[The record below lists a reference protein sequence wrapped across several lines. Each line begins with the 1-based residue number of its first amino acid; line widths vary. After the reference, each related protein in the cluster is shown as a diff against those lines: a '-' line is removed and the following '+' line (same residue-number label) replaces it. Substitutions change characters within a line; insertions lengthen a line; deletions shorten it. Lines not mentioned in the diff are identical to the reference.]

1 MKYSFKLF
9 KTRMAMN
16 KLQLIIRRE
25 YLAKVRNKSFVI
37 MTFLSPILMVAMVVL
52 IAYLT
57 KLNDSEKRVIAV
69 FNESDFFSNE
79 FITTESTSYVNFT
92 DIDLKAAK
100 DSTNSLGYYG
110 LLHIPN
116 ASDLER
122 VAEQTFFYSK
132 DAPSASILSSL
143 ESVFDE
149 RLRQRRLVQL
159 GVSTK
164 DFAEMGDSYEI
175 NISTFAGEQNLK
187 GVNEAKAFIGLAF
200 GYLIMMFIII
210 YGGFVMRS
218 VIEEKT
224 SRIIEVII
232 SSVKPFQL
240 MMGKIIG
247 TALAGLTQFII
258 WILSAG
264 ILFIVA
270 FAVFDIDP
278 AVVNS
283 GPDMASTMGGEVV
296 NSLPNDTELA
306 EGYLKEFFK
315 LPLALLLISFVIYFI
330 LGYLIY
336 SSIYAA
342 IGAAVDNET
351 DTQQF
356 IFPIIMPLML
366 AVYVGFF
373 SVFSN
378 PHGPIA
384 VGFSLFPLTSPIVML
399 MRLPGGLGEG
409 GVPIWQFITS
419 IILLIGTFI
428 GIVWLAAKIY
438 RVGILMYG
446 KKPTYKELFKW
457 LRY

>member
-1 MKYSFKLF
+1 
-9 KTRMAMN
+9 MN
-16 KLQLIIRRE
+16 KLPLIIKRE

-37 MTFLSPILMVAMVVL
+37 MTFLSPILMVGMVVL

-69 FNESDFFSNE
+69 LNESDYFSEDFGSTSNTGFIHFSN
-79 FITTESTSYVNFT
+79 
-92 DIDLKAAK
+92 IDLRAAK
-100 DSTNSLGYYG
+100 DSTANLGFYG
-110 LLHIPN
+110 LLHIPQEN
-116 ASDLER
+116 DLSTVASR
-122 VAEQTFFYSK
+122 SFFYSK
-132 DAPSASILSSL
+132 EPASTSVLEAI
-143 ESVFDE
+143 ESVFED
-149 RLRQRRLVQL
+149 RLRQRKLLNL
-159 GVSTK
+159 GVSSK
-164 DFAEMGDSYEI
+164 EYAAIGDRFEI
-175 NISTFAGEQNLK
+175 NTSTFEGEENLK
-187 GVNEAKAFIGLAF
+187 GVNELKAAIGGAF
-200 GYLIMMFIII
+200 GYLLMMFIII

-247 TALAGLTQFII
+247 TALAGITQFGI
-258 WILSAG
+258 WVISVG
-264 ILFIVA
+264 VLFALA
-270 FAVFDIDP
+270 FAVFGIDP
-278 AVVNS
+278 AILNS
-283 GPDMASTMGGEVV
+283 TPNMTSGLGVEMA
-296 NSLPNDTELA
+296 TEIPESSKIA
-306 EGYLKEFFK
+306 AQYLEEIFK
-315 LPLALLLISFVIYFI
+315 LPLVMMVVFFLIYFV

-356 IFPIIMPLML
+356 IFPIILPLML
-366 AVYVGFF
+366 AIYVGFF

-378 PHGPIA
+378 PNGPIA

-399 MRLPGGLGEG
+399 MRLPNGIGDG
-409 GVPIWQFITS
+409 GVPLWELLTS
-419 IILLIGTFI
+419 ILLLIGTFI

-438 RVGILMYG
+438 RIGILMYG
-446 KKPTYKELFKW
+446 KKPSYKELFKW

>member
-1 MKYSFKLF
+1 MSKLS
-9 KTRMAMN
+9 
-16 KLQLIIRRE
+16 LIIQRE

-37 MTFLSPILMVAMVVL
+37 MTFLSPILMVGMIVL

-57 KLNDSEKRVIAV
+57 QVNDSEKRIVALL
-69 FNESDFFSNE
+69 NESNFFKSE
-79 FITTESTSYVNFT
+79 FLNDSRISFIHYN
-92 DIDLKAAK
+92 DIDLSAAK
-100 DSTNSLGYYG
+100 DSVENLGFTG
-110 LLHIPN
+110 LLYIPD
-116 ASDLER
+116 AESLQS
-122 VAEQTFFYSK
+122 VAENAVFYSE
-132 DAPSASILSSL
+132 DAPNTMVLENIEDVFQAGLRENRLKEIGLSDEEY
-143 ESVFDE
+143 ESVNDQFE
-149 RLRQRRLVQL
+149 ILT
-159 GVSTK
+159 STY
-164 DFAEMGDSYEI
+164 S
-175 NISTFAGEQNLK
+175 GELNLK
-187 GVNEAKAFIGLAF
+187 GINELKAFFGGAF

-224 SRIIEVII
+224 SRIIEVIV

-240 MMGKIIG
+240 MLGKIIG
-247 TALAGLTQFII
+247 TSLAGITQFAI
-258 WILSAG
+258 WIVSA
-264 ILFIVA
+264 
-270 FAVFDIDP
+270 
-278 AVVNS
+278 S
-283 GPDMASTMGGEVV
+283 
-296 NSLPNDTELA
+296 
-306 EGYLKEFFK
+306 
-315 LPLALLLISFVIYFI
+315 LLLIVVLMIFNIDTPMLGSTVALSPDTVSPMAPPSPDVDKLQLYAAEVFQLPWLLLIVFFVIYFI

-356 IFPIIMPLML
+356 IFPIILPLML
-366 AVYVGFF
+366 AIYVGFF

-399 MRLPGGLGEG
+399 MRLPGGIGEG
-409 GVPIWQFITS
+409 GVPVWQ
-419 IILLIGTFI
+419 LLLSLVLLVITFI

-446 KKPTYKELFKW
+446 KKPTYKELYKW

>member
-1 MKYSFKLF
+1 
-9 KTRMAMN
+9 MN
-16 KLQLIIRRE
+16 KLPLIIKRE

-37 MTFLSPILMVAMVVL
+37 MTFLSPILMVGMVVL
-52 IAYLT
+52 VAYLA
-57 KLNDSEKRVIAV
+57 KLNDNEKRVISV
-69 FNESDFFSNE
+69 LNESDYFSKD
-79 FITTESTSYVNFT
+79 FISTESTGYIHFT

-100 DSTNSLGYYG
+100 DSTAGLGLYG
-110 LLHIPN
+110 LLYIPKEG
-116 ASDLER
+116 DLEK
-122 VAEQTFFYSK
+122 VASQSYFYSK
-132 DAPSASILSSL
+132 EAASTHVLAGL
-143 ESVFDE
+143 EDIFQD
-149 RLRQRRLVQL
+149 RLHQRKLQKL

-164 DFAEMGDSYEI
+164 DYAQLGDTFEI
-175 NISTFAGEQNLK
+175 NTSTFEGEHNLK
-187 GVNEAKAFIGLAF
+187 GINEIKAFIGGAF

-240 MMGKIIG
+240 MLGKIIG
-247 TALAGLTQFII
+247 TSLAGITQFTI
-258 WILSAG
+258 WIISAS
-264 ILFIVA
+264 LLLVVA
-270 FAVFDIDP
+270 SFVFEIDP
-278 AVVNS
+278 ASLNTTADLTAEMGVNVETPIPS
-283 GPDMASTMGGEVV
+283 SSQMMEYAK
-296 NSLPNDTELA
+296 EL
-306 EGYLKEFFK
+306 YKIPWVMLIIFF
-315 LPLALLLISFVIYFI
+315 FIYFI

-356 IFPIIMPLML
+356 IFPIILPLML
-366 AVYVGFF
+366 AIYVGFF

-399 MRLPGGLGEG
+399 MRLPNGIGDG
-409 GVPIWQFITS
+409 GVPIWQVVTS
-419 IILLIGTFI
+419 IVLLIGTFI

-438 RVGILMYG
+438 RIGILMYG
-446 KKPTYKELFKW
+446 KKPSYKELFKW

>member
-1 MKYSFKLF
+1 
-9 KTRMAMN
+9 MN
-16 KLQLIIRRE
+16 KLSLIIQRE

-37 MTFLSPILMVAMVVL
+37 MTFLSPILMVGMIVL

-57 KLNDSEKRVIAV
+57 QVNDSEKRVVAV
-69 FNESDFFSNE
+69 LNESSFFDLDFKN
-79 FITTESTSYVNFT
+79 TSRVSFVHYQN
-92 DIDLKAAK
+92 IALSSAK
-100 DSTNSLGYYG
+100 DSTEQMGFSGLLYIPGAQDVQTVAENSIFFSQDAPNSLV
-110 LLHIPN
+110 LDH
-116 ASDLER
+116 LEN
-122 VAEQTFFYSK
+122 
-132 DAPSASILSSL
+132 
-143 ESVFDE
+143 VFQV
-149 RLRQRRLVQL
+149 RLRKSRLKQL
-159 GVSTK
+159 GVS
-164 DFAEMGDSYEI
+164 DAQFESVNNQFEMRT
-175 NISTFAGEQNLK
+175 STYTGELNLK
-187 GVNEAKAFIGLAF
+187 GINELKAFFGGAF

-240 MMGKIIG
+240 MLGKIIG
-247 TALAGLTQFII
+247 TSLAGITQFAI
-258 WILSAG
+258 WIVSAS
-264 ILFIVA
+264 LLLV
-270 FAVFDIDP
+270 VVLTLFDIDTSLLGQTSATPQDTISPMAP
-278 AVVNS
+278 AA
-283 GPDMASTMGGEVV
+283 PDVDVLQLYAEEIYQ
-296 NSLPNDTELA
+296 LPW
-306 EGYLKEFFK
+306 
-315 LPLALLLISFVIYFI
+315 LLLIIFFIVYFI

-356 IFPIIMPLML
+356 IFPIILPLML
-366 AVYVGFF
+366 AIYVGFF

-399 MRLPGGLGEG
+399 MRLPGGIGES
-409 GVPIWQFITS
+409 GVPVWQLFIS
-419 IILLIGTFI
+419 LLLLIVTFV

-457 LRY
+457 LKY

>member
-1 MKYSFKLF
+1 
-9 KTRMAMN
+9 MN
-16 KLQLIIRRE
+16 KLPLIIKRE

-37 MTFLSPILMVAMVVL
+37 MTFLSPILMVAMILL

-69 FNESDFFSNE
+69 LNESDFFATEFLSNE
-79 FITTESTSYVNFT
+79 TTSYINYRDVS
-92 DIDLKAAK
+92 LEEAK
-100 DSTNSLGYYG
+100 DSTINMGYYG
-110 LLHIPN
+110 LVYVPN
-116 ASDLER
+116 ESTLELVSQR
-122 VAEQTFFYSK
+122 AFFYSGE
-132 DAPSASILSSL
+132 APNTTVLESL
-143 ESVFDE
+143 ERIFKE
-149 RLRQRRLVQL
+149 RLRQERLREL
-159 GVSTK
+159 GISSSEY
-164 DFAEMGDSYEI
+164 AEMDRSYQM
-175 NISTFAGEQNLK
+175 NIATFEGEQNLK
-187 GVNEAKAFIGLAF
+187 GINEIKALIGGGF

-240 MMGKIIG
+240 MLGKIIG
-247 TALAGLTQFII
+247 TSLAGITQFGI
-258 WILSAG
+258 WILSGTVLLIIAMA
-264 ILFIVA
+264 I
-270 FAVFDIDP
+270 FDIDP
-278 AVVNS
+278 SVVS
-283 GPDMASTMGGEVV
+283 GSGAMPAMGQGANPGIPSADLTMQ
-296 NSLPNDTELA
+296 LYAQELFDIPW
-306 EGYLKEFFK
+306 G
-315 LPLALLLISFVIYFI
+315 LLISFFLVYFV

-356 IFPIIMPLML
+356 IFPIILPLML
-366 AVYVGFF
+366 AIYVGFF

-384 VGFSLFPLTSPIVML
+384 VGFSLFPLTSPIVMM
-399 MRLPGGLGEG
+399 MRLPGGIGEG
-409 GVPIWQFITS
+409 GVPVWQLVTS
-419 IILLIGTFI
+419 ILILMVTFI

-446 KKPTYKELFKW
+446 KKPSYKELFKW
-457 LRY
+457 LKY

>member
-1 MKYSFKLF
+1 MSKLP
-9 KTRMAMN
+9 
-16 KLQLIIRRE
+16 LIIKRE

-37 MTFLSPILMVAMVVL
+37 MTFLSPILMVGMIVL

-57 KLNDSEKRVIAV
+57 ELNDNEKRIIAV
-69 FNESDFFSNE
+69 LNESDFFSNE
-79 FITTESTSYVNFT
+79 FLTSETTSYVKYK
-92 DIDLKAAK
+92 DISLEEAK
-100 DSTNSLGYYG
+100 DSTMNMGYYG
-110 LLHIPN
+110 LVYIPDEDN
-116 ASDLER
+116 LQK
-122 VAEQTFFYSK
+122 VAQRSFFYSK
-132 DAPSASILSSL
+132 ESPSTTVL
-143 ESVFDE
+143 EKLERIFKE
-149 RLRQRRLVQL
+149 RLRQERLREL
-159 GVSTK
+159 GISAR
-164 DFAEMGDSYEI
+164 DYAEMDSKYEL
-175 NISTFAGEQNLK
+175 NISTFDGEHNLK
-187 GVNEAKAFIGLAF
+187 GLNEIKAVIGGGF

-240 MMGKIIG
+240 MLGKIIG
-247 TALAGLTQFII
+247 TSLAGITQFAI
-258 WILSAG
+258 WIVCGG
-264 ILFIVA
+264 ILLFVA
-270 FAVFDIDP
+270 MAIFNIEPSTLTDSGVSGGIGNGANPILSSADTTMQLYAQEIFDIP
-278 AVVNS
+278 WA
-283 GPDMASTMGGEVV
+283 M
-296 NSLPNDTELA
+296 LL
-306 EGYLKEFFK
+306 FFFMVY
-315 LPLALLLISFVIYFI
+315 FV

-356 IFPIIMPLML
+356 IFPIILPLML
-366 AVYVGFF
+366 AIYVGFF

-399 MRLPGGLGEG
+399 MRLPGGIGEG
-409 GVPIWQFITS
+409 GVPIWQLVSS
-419 IILLIGTFI
+419 ILILIATFI

-446 KKPTYKELFKW
+446 KKPSYKELLKW
-457 LRY
+457 LKY

>member
-1 MKYSFKLF
+1 
-9 KTRMAMN
+9 MN
-16 KLQLIIRRE
+16 KLPIIIKRE

-57 KLNDSEKRVIAV
+57 KINDNQKRIIGV
-69 FNESDFFSNE
+69 FNESDYFSND
-79 FITTESTSYVNFT
+79 FNTTESTSYVLFK
-92 DIDLKAAK
+92 DVSLQAAK
-100 DSTNSLGYYG
+100 DSTAHMGYYG
-110 LLHIPN
+110 LLHIPYE
-116 ASDLER
+116 DELEK
-122 VAEQTFFYSK
+122 VAAHSYFYTKETPSSSVLEQ
-132 DAPSASILSSL
+132 L
-143 ESVFDE
+143 EHVFQA
-149 RLRQRRLVQL
+149 RLRERRLQDM
-159 GVSTK
+159 GVSSSE
-164 DFAEMGDSYEI
+164 FAQMDKKYEI
-175 NISTFAGEQNLK
+175 NTETFEGEQNLK
-187 GVNEAKAFIGLAF
+187 GVNEIKAIIGGGF

-247 TALAGLTQFII
+247 TSLAGITQFAI
-258 WILSAG
+258 WIVSATLL
-264 ILFIVA
+264 LFVA
-270 FAVFDIDP
+270 FAIFDIDP
-278 AVVNS
+278 TTLNNGAEVTGGMAGNMMPSVPTPNQTIQAYAQELFKIPWAMLICFFVV
-283 GPDMASTMGGEVV
+283 
-296 NSLPNDTELA
+296 
-306 EGYLKEFFK
+306 
-315 LPLALLLISFVIYFI
+315 YFI

-356 IFPIIMPLML
+356 IFPIILPLML
-366 AVYVGFF
+366 AIYVGFF

-399 MRLPGGLGEG
+399 MRLPGGIGEG
-409 GVPIWQFITS
+409 GVPIWELVVS
-419 IILLIGTFI
+419 ILLLIVTFL
-428 GIVWLAAKIY
+428 GIVWFAAKIY

-457 LRY
+457 IKY

>member
-1 MKYSFKLF
+1 
-9 KTRMAMN
+9 MN
-16 KLQLIIRRE
+16 KLPLIIKRE

-37 MTFLSPILMVAMVVL
+37 MTFLSPILMVGMVVL

-57 KLNDSEKRVIAV
+57 ELNDSEKRIISVL
-69 FNESDFFSNE
+69 NESDYFANE
-79 FITTESTSYVNFT
+79 FMSTESTGYVNFEN
-92 DIDLKAAK
+92 ISLEAAK
-100 DSTNSLGYYG
+100 DSTANLGYTG
-110 LLHIPN
+110 LLHIP
-116 ASDLER
+116 SDGDLEM
-122 VAEQTFFYSK
+122 VAARSFFYSK
-132 DAPSASILSSL
+132 DAASTAVLANI
-143 ESVFDE
+143 EDIFQE
-149 RLRQRRLVQL
+149 RLRQRKLQNM
-159 GVSTK
+159 GVSAEE
-164 DFAEMGDSYEI
+164 FAQIDNGFEI
-175 NISTFAGEQNLK
+175 NTSTFAGELNLK
-187 GVNEAKAFIGLAF
+187 GINELKAAIGGAF

-240 MMGKIIG
+240 MLGKIIG
-247 TALAGLTQFII
+247 TSLAGITQFVI
-258 WILSAG
+258 WIVSAS
-264 ILFIVA
+264 LLLLVA
-270 FAVFDIDP
+270 FAIFGIDP
-278 AVVNS
+278 DTLNQ
-283 GPDMASTMGGEVV
+283 GPDLTAAMG
-296 NSLPNDTELA
+296 DTIGGPVPSPTKAMEYFKEL
-306 EGYLKEFFK
+306 YK
-315 LPLALLLISFVIYFI
+315 LPWVMLILFFLVYFI

-356 IFPIIMPLML
+356 IFPIILPLML
-366 AVYVGFF
+366 AIYVGFF

-399 MRLPGGLGEG
+399 MRLPGGIGEG
-409 GVPIWQFITS
+409 GVPIWQLVTS
-419 IILLIGTFI
+419 IALLIVTFI

-438 RVGILMYG
+438 RIGILMYG
-446 KKPTYKELFKW
+446 KKPSYSELFKW